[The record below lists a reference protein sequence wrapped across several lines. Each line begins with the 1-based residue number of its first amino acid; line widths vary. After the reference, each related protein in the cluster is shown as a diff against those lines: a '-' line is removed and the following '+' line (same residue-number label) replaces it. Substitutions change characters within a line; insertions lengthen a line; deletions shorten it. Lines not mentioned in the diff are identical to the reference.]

1 MQSMLGHGVFVMG
14 TMPVI
19 AVRQPWPWAMFNL
32 GKDVENR
39 TWPTKHRGPILIQA
53 SQWSRRAQIE
63 KDLFHALG
71 VASPAVVKNLDI
83 PDGFWVDDLKPQCG
97 GIVGIVTIKDCVRNY
112 RSPWA
117 MPDHW
122 HWVFADARPL
132 PFWPCKGRLGIW
144 RVDYPHSL
152 AA

>member
-1 MQSMLGHGVFVMG
+1 MT

-19 AVRQPWPWAMFNL
+19 TVRQPWPWAMFNL

-39 TWPTKHRGPILIQA
+39 TWLTKHRGPILIHA
-53 SQWSRRAQIE
+53 SQWARREQIE

-71 VASPAVVKNLDI
+71 VASPDAIKALYV
-83 PDGFWVDDLKPQCG
+83 PSGFWVDDLKPLCG
-97 GIVGIVTIKDCVRNY
+97 GIVGIVTIKDCVQNY

-117 MPDHW
+117 MDDHW
-122 HWVFADARPL
+122 HWVLADARPL

-144 RVDYPHSL
+144 RVDYPHDIGRE
-152 AA
+152 